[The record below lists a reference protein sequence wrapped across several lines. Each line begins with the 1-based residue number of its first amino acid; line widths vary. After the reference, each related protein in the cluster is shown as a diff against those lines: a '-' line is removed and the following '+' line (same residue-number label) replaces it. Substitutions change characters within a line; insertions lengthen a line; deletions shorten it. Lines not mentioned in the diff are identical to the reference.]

1 MMRSFLMLLLTCA
14 ILSANA
20 LSQTDRRDAFALHD
34 QDRVVFYGDSITEQR
49 LYTRF
54 LEDYAVTRF
63 PERKIEF
70 RNAGVGGDK
79 VSGGWAGPVDL
90 RVTRDLLAYH
100 PTVVTIMLGMN
111 DGYYRAYDPGIFSTY
126 ADGYRRL
133 VEEVLTKDSSAHLT
147 LIGPSPYDDATHP
160 PAFPGGYN
168 GVMQRFTEFL
178 SHLAQEKN
186 LGFSDFNAP
195 VVQMLERANKTN
207 AALATSI
214 IPDRVHPGMGGHW
227 TMAEALI
234 RSWHGANNVSAVTID
249 AAKLKATQAENT
261 TVTELKK
268 SGNQLQW
275 TQQDKALPLP
285 LPPSIADPIVDL
297 AITSSDLVQALDRE
311 TLQVTGLPEG
321 AYRLTIDQ
329 SDVATFRS
337 SELAAG
343 INLAQM
349 DTPMLAQARLVDL
362 DVDHKNMLEAAR
374 FRFVHE
380 DMDQTKR
387 QSADALD
394 AAFLKAMDQEYK
406 DAQPRTHRYL
416 LIPVRF

>member
-20 LSQTDRRDAFALHD
+20 LSQTDQRDAFALHD

-126 ADGYRRL
+126 AEGYRRL

-147 LIGPSPYDDATHP
+147 LIGPSPYDDATRP

-195 VVQMLERANKTN
+195 VVQMLERASKTN

-227 TMAEALI
+227 IMAEALI
-234 RSWHGANNVSAVTID
+234 RTWHGANNVSAVAID
-249 AAKLKATQAENT
+249 AAKLKAAQAENT
-261 TVTELKK
+261 TVTELKR

-321 AYRLTIDQ
+321 AYRLSIDQ
-329 SDVATFRS
+329 TDVATFRS
-337 SELAAG
+337 SELAGG

-374 FRFVHE
+374 FRFIHE

-387 QSADALD
+387 QSADALE
-394 AAFLKAMDQEYK
+394 AAFVKAIDHEYK
-406 DAQPRTHRYL
+406 DAQPKPHRYL
-416 LIPVRF
+416 LVPVHF